1 MLPVEVLKLLAVQ
14 YGVFNLL
21 LKLIFFVDLIATTRL
36 LVLGVKTAAQR
47 ALIRKVFVP
56 ANRKL
61 YQTVH
66 DAKESAER
74 AKISDES
81 A

>member
-36 LVLGVKTAAQR
+36 LVLGVKTAAQC
-47 ALIRKVFVP
+47 ALICKVFVP